1 MNKTEDAL
9 KDTGQDRV
17 ILWKDIDANDPEV
30 ATLLRQDF
38 RELVDMLTDEM
49 VGKAVGYILGEP
61 EYVEDYNEG
70 EIAEFERGKALFKGN
85 VGAGLNGGCEKSVSL
100 MRAELSRLA
109 DSMSASFLAT
119 CIDILGS
126 TALLNIPEDLT
137 EEEIADIIAGDEEI
151 KRGEYVK
158 WEDVKRTDV

>member
-1 MNKTEDAL
+1 MNKTEEVA
-9 KDTGQDRV
+9 GQERV

-30 ATLLRQDF
+30 AALLRQDF

-49 VGKAVGYILGEP
+49 VEKAVGYILEEP
-61 EYVEDYNEG
+61 EYAEDYDGG
-70 EIAEFERGKALFKGN
+70 EIAEFERGKASFRAN
-85 VGAGLNGGCEKSVSL
+85 ADTGLNGDCEKSVAL
-100 MRAELSRLA
+100 MRAELSRLG

-126 TALLNIPEDLT
+126 TALLNISEDMT
-137 EEEIADIIAGDEEI
+137 EEEIADFIAGDEEI

-158 WEDVKRTDV
+158 WEDIKRTDV

>member
-9 KDTGQDRV
+9 KDTEKERV

-30 ATLLRQDF
+30 AALLRQDF

-49 VGKAVGYILGEP
+49 VEKAVEYILEEP
-61 EYVEDYNEG
+61 EYPEDYDEG
-70 EIAEFERGKALFKGN
+70 ETAEFERGKASFRAN
-85 VGAGLNGGCEKSVSL
+85 VSTGLNGGCEKSVSL
-100 MRAELSRLA
+100 ICAELSRLA

-126 TALLNIPEDLT
+126 TALLNIPEDMT
-137 EEEIADIIAGDEEI
+137 EEELRAIEEGLKDIEEG
-151 KRGEYVK
+151 RTVA